1 MKPHPLR
8 AWCMVCHAW
17 QPLDHTSEDCAQAV
31 HDRNVPTLHLPEG
44 DLPKGTP

>member
-1 MKPHPLR
+1 MKSHPLR

-31 HDRNVPTLHLPEG
+31 MDTYYKEG
-44 DLPKGTP
+44 CCE